1 MKILITAD
9 WHIKGERP
17 ICRTDDD
24 WIDSQRKTIGLIRS
38 VFVKERC
45 DMMWILGDI
54 FDAPRCSTAA
64 VNMLIDELKGFGRDM
79 YGNYVVRILCGNHD
93 LKDHNFDNI
102 EECSIGILGKFF
114 KSVPNGIAV
123 NGAVH
128 AKGYTI
134 SANPF
139 GRDDLSSNAEV
150 VCTHQLT
157 FPDEDSRPL
166 EDCGVLAQDLLDQ
179 WPSADIIFT
188 GDYHHA
194 FIHTSD
200 EGRRKRYVVNP
211 GCINIQKADELDY
224 APRVYV
230 WDVDR
235 SLSNNGKEQ
244 FKPFFIDPQS
254 KNCTRDHI
262 EARERNDAMLAEV
275 VETIKDNTEITMD
288 FDSNLEAAVSKRG
301 EEVIKEFLLLRQE
314 IDMEAK

>member
-9 WHIKGERP
+9 WHIRGERP

-24 WIDSQRKTIGLIRS
+24 WIESQRKTITGIRS
-38 VFVKERC
+38 VFNKERC
-45 DMMWILGDI
+45 DMIWILGDI

-102 EECSIGILGKFF
+102 EECSVGILGKFF
-114 KSVPNGIAV
+114 KTIPDGISV
-123 NGAVH
+123 NG
-128 AKGYTI
+128 KGYTI

-139 GRDDLSSNAEV
+139 GRDDISSNAEV

-157 FPDEDSRPL
+157 FPDEESRPL

-179 WPSADIIFT
+179 WPSADIVFT

-194 FIHTSD
+194 FIHASV
-200 EGRRKRYVVNP
+200 EGMRNRYVVNP

-235 SLSNNGKEQ
+235 SLNVNDREQ
-244 FKPFFIDPQS
+244 FKTYFLDPQS
-254 KNCTRDHI
+254 KYCTRDHI
-262 EARERNDAMLAEV
+262 EAREQKEEMLAEV
-275 VETIKDNTEITMD
+275 VETIKGGTEITLD
-288 FDSNLEAAVSKRG
+288 FDSNLSAAIGKCEKGVVDEYDIVK
-301 EEVIKEFLLLRQE
+301 QE
-314 IDMEAK
+314 IGMEAK